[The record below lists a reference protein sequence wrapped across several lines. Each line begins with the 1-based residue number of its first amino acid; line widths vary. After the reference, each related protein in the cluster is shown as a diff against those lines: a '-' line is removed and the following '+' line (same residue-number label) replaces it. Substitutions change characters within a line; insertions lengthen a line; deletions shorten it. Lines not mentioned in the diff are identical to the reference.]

1 LKILR
6 EPTSLLSLG
15 KRVLTNLWELQKE
28 RDFKSI
34 MGVMG
39 RARLLESNLSL
50 YPILFLNDF
59 SGKGMGA

>member
-1 LKILR
+1 
-6 EPTSLLSLG
+6 LG

-28 RDFKSI
+28 RDLKSI